1 MNCSDRSHQDMLEQT
16 KRTQFEKELPG
27 TIGCVAVFFLLAVIA
42 CCLAIASPI
51 GLVIEIAFTLIYIG
65 LLRIYGQGSIIE
77 MGLFCAVL
85 LVLTCMLVINLRLWA
100 DYNQKNKS
108 QNNGMDAK
116 GSIDAP

>member
-1 MNCSDRSHQDMLEQT
+1 MNGSDRSRQDMLEQT
-16 KRTQFEKELPG
+16 ERTQFEKELPG

-42 CCLAIASPI
+42 CCLAIAFPI
-51 GLVIEIAFTLIYIG
+51 GLVIAIAFALIYIG

-108 QNNGMDAK
+108 DRK
-116 GSIDAP
+116 SVV